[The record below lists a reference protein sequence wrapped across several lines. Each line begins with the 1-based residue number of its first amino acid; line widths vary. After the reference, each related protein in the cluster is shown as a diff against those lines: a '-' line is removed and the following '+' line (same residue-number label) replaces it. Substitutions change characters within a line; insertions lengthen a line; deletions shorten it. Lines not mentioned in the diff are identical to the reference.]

1 MEWITTVVR
10 LTSFE
15 WRRVSRASTLA
26 PMRITALCTLFFSIG
41 ACGDDGSGPVDAKTP
56 TVDIDNGSCGDAI
69 RFTGEYVDWDKDS
82 SFCGINDALFQV
94 QGDGAMDSTAPN
106 GRFDLCVPDQ
116 AVTLLDI
123 THPTGTSQCTT
134 PPGTY
139 NLPAIAVANRSVILA
154 GGFWSG
160 RAFTMGRQT
169 FDPTK
174 AQVLVH
180 VEGTAR
186 ALSITASHGPT
197 QAISTTT
204 WGLGDTGHDVYF
216 PDVDP
221 SGGTTTL
228 SVAGGGAIGAGALP
242 LVAGTMTNVSIIVN

>member
-1 MEWITTVVR
+1 MERTTDVASRPSFAWRSVR
-10 LTSFE
+10 RAGTL
-15 WRRVSRASTLA
+15 VS
-26 PMRITALCTLFFSIG
+26 MRIIALCTLLFSMG

-56 TVDIDNGSCGDAI
+56 TVDIDNGSCGDTI
-69 RFTGEYVDWDKDS
+69 RFTGEYVDWDADS
-82 SFCGINDALFQV
+82 SFCGIHDALFQV

-123 THPTGTSQCTT
+123 THPTATSQCTS

-139 NLPAIAVANRSVILA
+139 SLPAIAVANRAVILA

-174 AQVLVH
+174 AQVFVH
-180 VEGTAR
+180 VEGPAR
-186 ALSITASHGPT
+186 ALSIAASHGPT
-197 QAISTTT
+197 QAVSTTI

-221 SGGTTTL
+221 SGGTTML
-228 SVAGGGAIGAGALP
+228 SVAGGGAIGAGAIP